1 MGGPSRFWY
10 MLWNVFGMNFGL
22 KSYTWRYLYFEPSAP
37 HCLGPLADVFLVN
50 FRVKW
55 FLWHVHVH
63 FHCAGTHKICAAD
76 FVWSWFAVFDMKI
89 RYPHSFRLRRL
100 AQTVVPVLVCDILPC
115 TFSHSLVL
123 VTCPCAFRLR
133 RLAENG
139 CRGLGLRHF
148 TGIFLPWIVIFIMS
162 MCMSTAQAASKELS
176 RSWPF
181 SLRFC
186 RSFRLHSWRAVIC
199 EDFDRGLTE
208 ILVGGCCAH
217 PDDIL
222 SLVLA
227 WSCTWYARHILCVD
241 MGQSSA
247 KTPMLTRT
255 FTWWQWFTL
264 GGSHSRC
271 PCKNFPAL
279 NGPRFGI

>member
-1 MGGPSRFWY
+1 
-10 MLWNVFGMNFGL
+10 
-22 KSYTWRYLYFEPSAP
+22 
-37 HCLGPLADVFLVN
+37 
-50 FRVKW
+50 
-55 FLWHVHVH
+55 
-63 FHCAGTHKICAAD
+63 
-76 FVWSWFAVFDMKI
+76 MKI
-89 RYPHSFRLRRL
+89 FIFRAFCPALFGASCRR
-100 AQTVVPVLVCDILPC
+100 
-115 TFSHSLVL
+115 FSCKFSRKMVL
-123 VTCPCAFRLR
+123 VTCPCAFPLR
-133 RLAENG
+133 RHAQNLRRGFCLILVCRIWHENSISTFISTAQARTNR
-139 CRGLGLRHF
+139 CPGLGLRHF
-148 TGIFLPWIVIFIMS
+148 TLHILAFTSSCDLSMCIPTAQARRKRLSRSWPAAFYRVFLPWIVIFIMS